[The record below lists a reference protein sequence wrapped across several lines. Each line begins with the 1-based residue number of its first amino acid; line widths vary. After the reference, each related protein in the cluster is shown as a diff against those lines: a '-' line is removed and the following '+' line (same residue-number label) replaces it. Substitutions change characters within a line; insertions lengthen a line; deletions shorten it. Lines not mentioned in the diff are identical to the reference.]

1 VCYFQA
7 EREAKLTEDYKRLAK
22 HLEVEEKEESD
33 RISMVNNK
41 LIELAKI
48 HEIIFIFDNVE
59 DYSLVEKY
67 IRSRPESISVLTTVR
82 NKDTI
87 QDDTVLPIELEPF
100 SIDEATVYL
109 VQVLGENKVGR
120 EKTVE
125 LVEIVG
131 ESTEV
136 IPFNLN
142 KVVSILSEPILGVF
156 KKKRMEVFKKNPKLW
171 LQTQFYKRLVKNET
185 TAKILEFIPYFDPD
199 SIDIELLALVIGSD
213 GVDSLEDS
221 LGELINNFVVKQNE
235 NGDQISV
242 HRLTQKDLIEYFK
255 SSENKE
261 NNRKRFIKIIDEKFS
276 GAKDKSDIWSDKHN
290 AHMHAISL
298 VDKKIITADLEN
310 DVQINEMKM
319 RIFSKLARYFREVQ
333 SKNDLAL
340 RNGKNALEIRER
352 LYHGDHPDKASSYNN
367 IGTVYREMGDLKNSL
382 EYHRKALDIQ
392 ERLYP
397 SDHKSKAKSYNNVGC
412 VYRAMGDLTSSFEY
426 HRKALDMRG
435 RLYPDD
441 HQDKAASCN
450 NIGFV
455 YRAMGDLTNSLEY
468 HRKAL
473 DIQERLYPSDHPG
486 KASSY
491 NNIGTV
497 YREMGDLKN
506 SLEYHRKALDMRERL
521 YPDDHPD
528 KASSYNNIGLVQ
540 HQLEDLTNSL
550 EYHRKA
556 LDMRARLYPDD
567 HQDKAA
573 SCNNIGFVYRA
584 MGDLTN
590 SLEYYRKALNMR
602 ARLYPDDHPGKA
614 KSYNNIGS
622 VYRAMG
628 DLTKALEYHRKALDM
643 RERLYPDDHPDKAS
657 SYNNIGS
664 VYRAIGDLTNSLEY
678 RRKALDFNLKIFP
691 GFHLA

>member
-1 VCYFQA
+1 MCYFQA

-22 HLEVEEKEESD
+22 HLEVEETEESD
-33 RISMVNNK
+33 PISMVNNK
-41 LIELAKI
+41 LIKFAEHHK
-48 HEIIFIFDNVE
+48 IIFIFDNVE

-67 IRSRPESISVLTTVR
+67 ICNRPKNISVLTTVR
-82 NKDTI
+82 NKDII

-199 SIDIELLALVIGSD
+199 SIDIKLLALVIGSD

-221 LGELINNFVVKQNE
+221 LGELLNNLMIKENE

-242 HRLTQKDLIEYFK
+242 HRLTQKDLSEYFK

-261 NNRKRFIKIIDEKFS
+261 NNRKRFIKIIDEKLS

-290 AHMHAISL
+290 AHIHAISL
-298 VDKKIITADLEN
+298 VDKKIITTDLEN

-333 SKNDLAL
+333 SMNDLAL

-352 LYHGDHPDKASSYNN
+352 LYHGDHPNKASSYNN
-367 IGTVYREMGDLKNSL
+367 IGTVYR
-382 EYHRKALDIQ
+382 A
-392 ERLYP
+392 
-397 SDHKSKAKSYNNVGC
+397 V
-412 VYRAMGDLTSSFEY
+412 GDLTSSLEY

-455 YRAMGDLTNSLEY
+455 YRAMGDLTNS
-468 HRKAL
+468 
-473 DIQERLYPSDHPG
+473 
-486 KASSY
+486 
-491 NNIGTV
+491 
-497 YREMGDLKN
+497 
-506 SLEYHRKALDMRERL
+506 
-521 YPDDHPD
+521 
-528 KASSYNNIGLVQ
+528 
-540 HQLEDLTNSL
+540 
-550 EYHRKA
+550 
-556 LDMRARLYPDD
+556 
-567 HQDKAA
+567 
-573 SCNNIGFVYRA
+573 
-584 MGDLTN
+584 
-590 SLEYYRKALNMR
+590 
-602 ARLYPDDHPGKA
+602 
-614 KSYNNIGS
+614 
-622 VYRAMG
+622 
-628 DLTKALEYHRKALDM
+628 LEYHRKALDM